1 MHRHCVERG
10 RSSVWGV
17 DSDLISRTQVRDI
30 FFAKCLFF
38 RFFYGIMYQ
47 TERMATVKGYPIM
60 PSKKL
65 DFKTGQYVVYPTQ
78 GVGKLLRIE
87 EQTIA
92 GQNIKMLVIDFERNH
107 MTLRVP
113 MERAEISGLRPL
125 TTVKKLDEAIASAK
139 GKAGAKRMIWAR
151 RAAQY
156 EENINSGD
164 PMKLAEVV
172 RDLQRRSAA
181 DTMTFSARQLY
192 LRALERMAQEF
203 AVLHKIDLDAASD
216 KIEDILGI
224 PKEIDL
230 NAVESDD
237 DDMEEES

>member
-1 MHRHCVERG
+1 
-10 RSSVWGV
+10 
-17 DSDLISRTQVRDI
+17 
-30 FFAKCLFF
+30 
-38 RFFYGIMYQ
+38 
-47 TERMATVKGYPIM
+47 M
-60 PSKKL
+60 PTKKL
-65 DFKTGQYVVYPTQ
+65 EFKSGQYVVYPTQ

-87 EQTIA
+87 EQTIG
-92 GQNIKMLVIDFERNH
+92 GQKIKMMVIDFERNH

-113 MERAEISGLRPL
+113 LDRAELSGLRPL
-125 TTVKKLDEAIASAK
+125 SSIKKLDEAIASAK

-172 RDLQRRSAA
+172 RDLQRRTAS

-203 AVLHKIDLDAASD
+203 AVLHKMDLDAASE
-216 KIEDILGI
+216 KIEDILGV

-230 NAVESDD
+230 NAVEED
-237 DDMEEES
+237 EEEVDESEDDEE

>member
-1 MHRHCVERG
+1 
-10 RSSVWGV
+10 
-17 DSDLISRTQVRDI
+17 
-30 FFAKCLFF
+30 
-38 RFFYGIMYQ
+38 
-47 TERMATVKGYPIM
+47 M
-60 PSKKL
+60 PTKKL

-78 GVGKLLRIE
+78 GVGKLMRVE
-87 EQTIA
+87 EQII
-92 GQNIKMLVIDFERNH
+92 GDQKIKMLVIDFERNH

-113 MERAEISGLRPL
+113 TERAEISGLRPL
-125 TTVKKLDEAIASAK
+125 SSIKKMDEAIASAK

-172 RDLQRRSAA
+172 RDLQRRTAT

-203 AVLHKIDLDAASD
+203 AVLHKMDLDAASD
-216 KIEDILGI
+216 KIEDILGV

-230 NAVESDD
+230 NASDED
-237 DDMEEES
+237 EDEADETDEE

>member
-1 MHRHCVERG
+1 
-10 RSSVWGV
+10 
-17 DSDLISRTQVRDI
+17 
-30 FFAKCLFF
+30 
-38 RFFYGIMYQ
+38 
-47 TERMATVKGYPIM
+47 MANVKGVQKM
-60 PSKKL
+60 PTKKL
-65 DFKTGQYVVYPTQ
+65 DFKSGQYVVYPTQ

-87 EQTIA
+87 EQTI
-92 GQNIKMLVIDFERNH
+92 GDQKIKMMVIDFERNH

-113 MERAEISGLRPL
+113 IDRAELSGLRPL
-125 TTVKKLDEAIASAK
+125 SSIKKLDEAIASAK

-172 RDLQRRSAA
+172 RDLQRRSAS

-203 AVLHKIDLDAASD
+203 AVLHKIDLEAASE
-216 KIEDILGI
+216 KIEDILGV

-230 NAVESDD
+230 NAVDEDEEIETDES
-237 DDMEEES
+237 EEE

>member
-1 MHRHCVERG
+1 
-10 RSSVWGV
+10 
-17 DSDLISRTQVRDI
+17 
-30 FFAKCLFF
+30 
-38 RFFYGIMYQ
+38 
-47 TERMATVKGYPIM
+47 M

-78 GVGKLLRIE
+78 GVGKLVRVE

-92 GQNIKMLVIDFERNH
+92 GQKIKMLVIDFDRNH

-113 MERAEISGLRPL
+113 VDRAEISGLRPL
-125 TTVKKLDEAIASAK
+125 SSAKKMDEAIAAAK

-151 RAAQY
+151 RAQQY

-172 RDLQRRSAA
+172 RDLQRRSAS

-203 AVLHKIDLDAASD
+203 AVLHKMDLDAASE
-216 KIEDILGI
+216 KIEDILGV

-230 NAVESDD
+230 NATDDEDDEEDD
-237 DDMEEES
+237 DGDENES

>member
-1 MHRHCVERG
+1 
-10 RSSVWGV
+10 
-17 DSDLISRTQVRDI
+17 
-30 FFAKCLFF
+30 
-38 RFFYGIMYQ
+38 
-47 TERMATVKGYPIM
+47 MANIKGMCEM
-60 PSKKL
+60 PAKKL
-65 DFKTGQYVVYPTQ
+65 DFKSGQYVVYPTQ

-87 EQTIA
+87 EQTV
-92 GQNIKMLVIDFERNH
+92 GNQKMKMMVIDFERNH

-113 MERAEISGLRPL
+113 VDRAELSGLRPL
-125 TTVKKLDEAIASAK
+125 SSAKKLDEAITAAK

-172 RDLQRRSAA
+172 RDLQRRSAS

-203 AVLHKIDLDAASD
+203 AVLHKMELEEASD
-216 KIEDILGI
+216 KIEDILGV

-230 NAVESDD
+230 NAVDEED
-237 DDMEEES
+237 EEEPADETDEE

>member
-1 MHRHCVERG
+1 MANTK
-10 RSSVWGV
+10 GV
-17 DSDLISRTQVRDI
+17 Q
-30 FFAKCLFF
+30 
-38 RFFYGIMYQ
+38 
-47 TERMATVKGYPIM
+47 EM
-60 PSKKL
+60 PTKKL
-65 DFKTGQYVVYPTQ
+65 DFKSGQYVVYPTQ

-87 EQTIA
+87 EQTI
-92 GQNIKMLVIDFERNH
+92 GNQKIKMMVIDFERNH

-113 MERAEISGLRPL
+113 VDRAELSGLRPL
-125 TTVKKLDEAIASAK
+125 SSAKKLDEAIASAK

-164 PMKLAEVV
+164 PMRLAEVV
-172 RDLQRRSAA
+172 RDLQRRSAS

-203 AVLHKIDLDAASD
+203 AVLHKMDLDAASE
-216 KIEDILGI
+216 KIEDILGV

-230 NAVESDD
+230 NAVDEEDEIEADES
-237 DDMEEES
+237 EEE

>member
-1 MHRHCVERG
+1 
-10 RSSVWGV
+10 
-17 DSDLISRTQVRDI
+17 
-30 FFAKCLFF
+30 
-38 RFFYGIMYQ
+38 
-47 TERMATVKGYPIM
+47 M
-60 PSKKL
+60 PAKKL
-65 DFKTGQYVVYPTQ
+65 DFKNGQYVVYPTQ

-87 EQTIA
+87 EQLIG
-92 GQNIKMLVIDFERNH
+92 GQKMKMMVIDFERNH

-113 MERAEISGLRPL
+113 LDRAELSGVRPFSS
-125 TTVKKLDEAIASAK
+125 VKKMDEPIASAK

-172 RDLQRRSAA
+172 RDLQRRTAT

-203 AVLHKIDLDAASD
+203 AILHKMDVEAASD
-216 KIEDILGI
+216 KIEDILGV

-230 NAVESDD
+230 NAVDD
-237 DDMEEES
+237 DRDEQEEDEEE

>member
-1 MHRHCVERG
+1 
-10 RSSVWGV
+10 
-17 DSDLISRTQVRDI
+17 
-30 FFAKCLFF
+30 
-38 RFFYGIMYQ
+38 
-47 TERMATVKGYPIM
+47 M
-60 PSKKL
+60 PTKKL
-65 DFKTGQYVVYPTQ
+65 DFKSGQYVVYPTQ

-87 EQTIA
+87 EQSI
-92 GQNIKMLVIDFERNH
+92 GDQKIKMMVIDFERNH

-113 MERAEISGLRPL
+113 VERAELSGLRPL
-125 TTVKKLDEAIASAK
+125 SSAKKLDEAIASAK

-172 RDLQRRSAA
+172 RDLQRRSAS

-203 AVLHKIDLDAASD
+203 AVLHKMDLDAASE
-216 KIEDILGI
+216 KIEDILGV

-230 NAVESDD
+230 NAVDEEDDEIEADESD
-237 DDMEEES
+237 EE

>member
-1 MHRHCVERG
+1 
-10 RSSVWGV
+10 
-17 DSDLISRTQVRDI
+17 
-30 FFAKCLFF
+30 
-38 RFFYGIMYQ
+38 
-47 TERMATVKGYPIM
+47 M
-60 PSKKL
+60 PTKKL

-78 GVGKLLRIE
+78 GVGKLVLIE
-87 EQTIA
+87 EQTI
-92 GQNIKMLVIDFERNH
+92 GNQKIKMMVIDFDRNH

-113 MERAEISGLRPL
+113 VERAEISGLRPL
-125 TTVKKLDEAIASAK
+125 SSIKKMDEAIASAK

-172 RDLQRRSAA
+172 RDLQRRTAT

-203 AVLHKIDLDAASD
+203 AILHKMDLDEASD
-216 KIEDILGI
+216 KIEDILGV

-230 NAVESDD
+230 NATDED
-237 DDMEEES
+237 EEEVDETDEE

>member
-1 MHRHCVERG
+1 MCWNLVPPLLGRDGSFFTVLFVFCVFCDIIRG
-10 RSSVWGV
+10 V
-17 DSDLISRTQVRDI
+17 
-30 FFAKCLFF
+30 
-38 RFFYGIMYQ
+38 
-47 TERMATVKGYPIM
+47 ERMATVKGIRIM

-78 GVGKLLRIE
+78 GVGKLVRVE
-87 EQTIA
+87 EQVVA
-92 GQNIKMLVIDFERNH
+92 GQKIKMLVIDFERNH

-113 MERAEISGLRPL
+113 VERAEISGLRPL
-125 TTVKKLDEAIASAK
+125 TSAKKMDEAIAAAK

-172 RDLQRRSAA
+172 RDLQRRTPT

-203 AVLHKIDLDAASD
+203 AVLHKIDLDAASE
-216 KIEDILGI
+216 KIEDILGV

-230 NAVESDD
+230 NAVDIDD
-237 DDMEEES
+237 DNDDEDEEE

>member
-1 MHRHCVERG
+1 MRCRENG
-10 RSSVWGV
+10 NCKGV
-17 DSDLISRTQVRDI
+17 QN
-30 FFAKCLFF
+30 
-38 RFFYGIMYQ
+38 
-47 TERMATVKGYPIM
+47 M
-60 PSKKL
+60 PTKKL

-78 GVGKLLRIE
+78 GVGKLMRVE
-87 EQTIA
+87 EQTI
-92 GQNIKMLVIDFERNH
+92 GDQKIKMLVIDFERNH

-113 MERAEISGLRPL
+113 TERAEISGLRPL
-125 TTVKKLDEAIASAK
+125 SSIKKMDEAIASAK

-172 RDLQRRSAA
+172 RDLQRRTAT

-203 AVLHKIDLDAASD
+203 AVLHKMDLDAASD
-216 KIEDILGI
+216 KIEDILGV

-230 NAVESDD
+230 NASDED
-237 DDMEEES
+237 EDEADETDEE

>member
-1 MHRHCVERG
+1 
-10 RSSVWGV
+10 
-17 DSDLISRTQVRDI
+17 
-30 FFAKCLFF
+30 
-38 RFFYGIMYQ
+38 
-47 TERMATVKGYPIM
+47 MATVKGAVM
-60 PSKKL
+60 ANKKL
-65 DFKTGQYVVYPTQ
+65 DFKAGQFVVYPTQ

-87 EQTIA
+87 EQTVG
-92 GQNIKMLVIDFERNH
+92 GQKIKMLVIDFEKNH

-113 MERAEISGLRPL
+113 LDRAEISGLRPL
-125 TTVKKLDEAIASAK
+125 VTNKKMDEAISSAR

-181 DTMTFSARQLY
+181 DTMTFSGRQLY

-203 AVLHKIDLDAASD
+203 AVLHKMDIEDAAE

-230 NAVESDD
+230 NAVDEDD
-237 DDMEEES
+237 DDIEEDDS